1 MGSGDRR
8 SRRGKIWAGTHGK
21 TRPAGNKKRKPLV
34 PANPGRGSR

>member
-21 TRPAGNKKRKPLV
+21 TRPAGKKKRKPLA
-34 PANPGRGSR
+34 PAGAKGSR